1 MAKASNDKLSKYVF
15 RTACSV
21 FRFKRNIPKDI
32 RDTAG
37 KVLFYKV
44 LGKDFTH
51 ISLSSPI

>member
-37 KVLFYKV
+37 KVFFYKV

-51 ISLSSPI
+51 IPQVVR